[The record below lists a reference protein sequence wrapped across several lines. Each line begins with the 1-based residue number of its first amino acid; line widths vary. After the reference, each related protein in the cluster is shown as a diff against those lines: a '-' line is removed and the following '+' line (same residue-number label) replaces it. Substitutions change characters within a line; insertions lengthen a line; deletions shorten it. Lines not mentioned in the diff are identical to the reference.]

1 LHHKE
6 IHISDR
12 KSRSK
17 GKPHWEKPRCTINN
31 QQLFFLFFEVYNVNY
46 KGELTSL
53 YIGFSKKSNSHLSV
67 FLSSSEN
74 CQFKLM
80 VLVYREGKF
89 KSSAA
94 EYILNLITQKISK
107 KSQNMLLFDNF
118 WIYFE
123 TNYNSVYSTLLRREN
138 NSCWKTQKR
147 AE

>member
-1 LHHKE
+1 MYQSFWTKVHNKQ
-6 IHISDR
+6 S
-12 KSRSK
+12 
-17 GKPHWEKPRCTINN
+17 TID
-31 QQLFFLFFEVYNVNY
+31 FLFFEVYNVNY

-53 YIGFSKKSNSHLSV
+53 YVGFSKKSNSHLSV

-94 EYILNLITQKISK
+94 EYILNLITQETSK

-138 NSCWKTQKR
+138 NSC
-147 AE
+147 